1 MQEKYI
7 EPQITEYLFHKAT
20 KNHTPICGTFELSP
34 LCNFNCKMCYVHQQ
48 ADDLKKMG
56 KSIKTPD
63 FWLELARQAKE
74 QGMLYL
80 LLTGGEPFLY
90 PDFWMLYEEL
100 VKMGF
105 VISINSNGSL
115 IDEKIIEKLKKYPP
129 ARINITLEQN
139 RCAMACQGCGAVLFL
154 LKKQWN
160 YFP

>member
-1 MQEKYI
+1 
-7 EPQITEYLFHKAT
+7 
-20 KNHTPICGTFELSP
+20 
-34 LCNFNCKMCYVHQQ
+34 
-48 ADDLKKMG
+48 MG

-129 ARINITLEQN
+129 ARINITLYGASDETYE
-139 RCAMACQGCGAVLFL
+139 RLCGI
-154 LKKQWN
+154 KKGIQER
-160 YFP
+160 